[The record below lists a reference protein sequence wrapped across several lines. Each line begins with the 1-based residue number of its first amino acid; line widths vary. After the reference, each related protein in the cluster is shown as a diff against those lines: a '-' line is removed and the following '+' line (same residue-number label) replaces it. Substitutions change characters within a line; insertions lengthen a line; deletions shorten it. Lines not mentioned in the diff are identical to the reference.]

1 MRRWVVGLGLAGGMA
16 TVPVACTSSSNVFTC
31 ASDTD
36 CTGEGS
42 GTCQST
48 GFCAFPDAMCDSGSR
63 YGELAGGGF
72 ANLCVP
78 QDEPGETDPPGPST
92 GSSTS
97 TGPTT
102 TTLPTG
108 DTLSTTEDPEPTSS
122 DGGTSTGSQE
132 SATSSATPCEIVFED
147 NFDEGQLPP
156 HWEAIG
162 SGTVDVS
169 VGELRL
175 GATPEAGD
183 QPTWV
188 RHGPGV
194 SFESVWL
201 GVEIDALADEE
212 GLQAILSITRDT
224 GDESFDL
231 LVDQSGELI
240 ARRWSIDGSYTDLA
254 TAPFVLEDYPW
265 LRIRESEG
273 RVAFEF
279 ADGPRQW
286 QVFHEADEDIRGWTG
301 SLYVGADNYL
311 ELNDE
316 ERISYE
322 WAAACVVP

>member
-1 MRRWVVGLGLAGGMA
+1 MRRWVLRLGLVGGMTSA
-16 TVPVACTSSSNVFTC
+16 SLACTSSSNVFTC

-36 CTGEGS
+36 CTGEGV
-42 GTCQST
+42 GTCQSN
-48 GFCAFPDAMCDSGSR
+48 GFCAFPDAMCESGSR

-72 ANLCVP
+72 ANMCVP
-78 QDEPGETDPPGPST
+78 QDEPGETEPAGGST

-97 TGPTT
+97 TGPPA

-108 DTLSTTEDPEPTSS
+108 GTLSTTVDSDPTRGE
-122 DGGTSTGSQE
+122 GGSSTGSQE
-132 SATSSATPCEIVFED
+132 SSTGAASPCELSFED
-147 NFDEGQLPP
+147 DFDEQRLPP

-162 SGTVDVS
+162 PGTVDVN

-188 RHGPGV
+188 RHGPGIG
-194 SFESVWL
+194 FESVWL
-201 GVEIDALADEE
+201 GVEIDTLPNED
-212 GLQAILSITRDT
+212 GLQAILSLTRDA
-224 GDESFDL
+224 GNESFDL
-231 LVDQSGELI
+231 LVDASGEII

-254 TAPFVLEDYPW
+254 TAPFILEDYPW
-265 LRIRESEG
+265 LRIRESDG

-279 ADGPRQW
+279 GAGPQQW
-286 QVFHEADEDIRGWTG
+286 QVFHEADEDIRGWSG

-311 ELNDE
+311 ELSDE
-316 ERISYE
+316 EPISYE